1 MEYSLQMVFLCQS
14 GENSSIT
21 ISDVKPGL
29 TNSDVIALMDT
40 VIASNVFET
49 SKGAL
54 ISKYSAQVVQR
65 EVTKWDLNQSKG
77 IEFEVQCLFWYLVES
92 VNNFV
97 YSKFPLGNNE

>member
-1 MEYSLQMVFLCQS
+1 MEYSLQMVFLCES
-14 GENSSIT
+14 GEKSSIT

-40 VIASNVFET
+40 IIASNIFET

-65 EVTKWDLNQSKG
+65 EVTKWDLKLKG
-77 IEFEVQCLFWYLVES
+77 IGFKFQCLL
-92 VNNFV
+92 
-97 YSKFPLGNNE
+97 

>member
-1 MEYSLQMVFLCQS
+1 MEYSLQMVFLCES
-14 GENSSIT
+14 GEKSSIT

-40 VIASNVFET
+40 IITSNVFET

-65 EVTKWDLNQSKG
+65 EVTKWDLK
-77 IEFEVQCLFWYLVES
+77 
-92 VNNFV
+92 
-97 YSKFPLGNNE
+97 

>member
-1 MEYSLQMVFLCQS
+1 MEYSLQMIFLCES
-14 GENSSIT
+14 GEKSSIT

-40 VIASNVFET
+40 IIASNVFET

-65 EVTKWDLNQSKG
+65 EVTKWDLNGCIK
-77 IEFEVQCLFWYLVES
+77 
-92 VNNFV
+92 NFV
-97 YSKFPLGNNE
+97 